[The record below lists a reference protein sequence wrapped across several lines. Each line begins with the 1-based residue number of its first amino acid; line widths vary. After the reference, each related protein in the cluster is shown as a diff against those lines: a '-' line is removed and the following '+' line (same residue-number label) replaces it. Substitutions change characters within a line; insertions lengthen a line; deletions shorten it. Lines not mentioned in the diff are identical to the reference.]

1 MPEQCLL
8 DGTIACLDAAREEE
22 VVDQHQGEAVGC
34 YLFLLLQEIRR
45 CDRFRKCGLVWR
57 ERVII
62 GEP

>member
-1 MPEQCLL
+1 
-8 DGTIACLDAAREEE
+8 LDAAREEE